1 MEATIDDNAYK
12 ELEELRKAVVELKRE
27 NVIKDRQCKEAVKSL
42 LDVQNELLRKSM
54 HVGSLAFAIE
64 GQVKEK
70 SLWFLSLR
78 DLQRK
83 VKILKIEQISLSE
96 EALQYKKCLE
106 EDMNNMGS
114 IIQAKV
120 NEQVQSQ
127 ENLKLKFMKT
137 DKERKELYNKIL
149 ELKGNIRVFCRCRPL
164 NNDETSSGAST
175 TVDFRAS
182 KDGELTVKSNGL
194 PKKTFKFDRVFGPE
208 ANQGDVFADTA
219 PFATSVLDGYNVCI
233 FAYGQTGTG
242 KTFTME
248 GTDKARGVNFRTL
261 DQLFHII
268 EERKDR
274 FRYEI
279 NVSVLEVY
287 NEQIYDLL
295 GVTSKRSRLE
305 IRQVGDGMHNVPGL
319 VEARVKNIN
328 EVWDVLQTGSNARAV
343 GSTYA
348 NERSSRSH
356 CIHCVMVKGENL
368 LNEKSSTK
376 SKLWLVDLAGS
387 ERIAKTNVQSER
399 LKETQ
404 NINRSLS
411 ALGDVISALATKSS
425 HIPFRNSKLSHL
437 LQDSL
442 GGDSKTLMFVQ
453 ISPNENDLSETLCSL
468 NFANR
473 VRGVELGSAKKQLDI
488 SELFKFK
495 HMAEKSK
502 LDIKTKEFQIKKLED
517 TIHGFDAKLKE
528 KDLKNKSLQEKVKEL
543 ESQFLIERRLA
554 RQHVESKIAE
564 QQQQQQKRHQE
575 ESNHLIEIQPL
586 SESNRLQDYDLGI
599 GGNSLL
605 PPPIKGNEND
615 EETENNE
622 VKQRGHK
629 KKRSSPMALQHQPVM
644 MRKGGGGINV
654 RMEKVRVSIG
664 NRGRLLAQRV
674 SHINNNN
681 AAKRDILHLKQNQ
694 RGWNI

>member
-295 GVTSKRSRLE
+295 GVTSKRLE